1 MKLTSKTSF
10 FGMVLVCGVLG
21 SFPAVAQD
29 NTDRTIEQY
38 TCKDILREHGTNRDV
53 AIAFLHGFLLGKSG
67 SSSFQVETLA
77 KQTDE
82 FIDRCI
88 DTPQEKA
95 ATVMMKVKG

>member
-1 MKLTSKTSF
+1 MNPMCMKILLGAGVF
-10 FGMVLVCGVLG
+10 FSALGML
-21 SFPAVAQD
+21 PAFAQD
-29 NTDRTIEQY
+29 DSTRTVEQY

-53 AIAFLHGFLLGKSG
+53 AVAFLHGFLLGKSG
-67 SSSFQVETLA
+67 SSTFKVETLA

-95 ATVMMKVKG
+95 VNVMMRVKG

>member
-1 MKLTSKTSF
+1 MNCKKMML
-10 FGMVLVCGVLG
+10 GAGVICVMLG
-21 SFPAVAQD
+21 FAPAHAQD
-29 NTDRTIEQY
+29 TRTVEQY
-38 TCKDILREHGTNRDV
+38 TCKDILREHGSNRDV

-67 SSSFQVETLA
+67 GSSFQVEALA

-95 ATVMMKVKG
+95 VTVMMKVKG

>member
-1 MKLTSKTSF
+1 MNPNCKKIMLGAAVF
-10 FGMVLVCGVLG
+10 CAMLG
-21 SFPAVAQD
+21 SAPAYAQD
-29 NTDRTIEQY
+29 TRTIEQY
-38 TCKDILREHGTNRDV
+38 TCRDILREHGSNRDV

-95 ATVMMKVKG
+95 VTVMMKVKG